1 MTFDLKDPTTGQI
14 KSFASAL
21 EADNYLSGLNAW
33 KPPTTTSTIISTPS
47 TPSSALLSS
56 PVLPTTTRTSNIATP
71 TMTIKP
77 VTTQFGQVD
86 IHEGTP
92 AIPTVPQETID
103 WGKAPTGYFYNAFG
117 QLMREEAQVF
127 DAAGKQINYIATP
140 TGVYSPQIN
149 PAETNIRQIQEIQA
163 FKPARITVSSGAP
176 AITAKTFESQEEL
189 QRVAPYITNIKDIE
203 ALPTDRLLESQI
215 KPTRSLPSWFES
227 GRIPVS
233 DLDASGKYIGKP
245 QLIAEAIVRPTI
257 VRPTQLQE
265 DVPIASPRPPSGN
278 MRFYS
283 PSSVSMDEKN
293 KILEQKL
300 AGQPVA
306 VAASLPS
313 YYPDQ
318 RMTSVANGKVDIRL
332 SKSDIERMSN
342 GEELYFS
349 ILPTGGF
356 DITTTPV
363 AGGTNLSMRH
373 QDIDWSKSAVV
384 VDLNKSSVAFNTNK
398 GNFTLLSPEM
408 TGQEYYDKLIPVQK
422 GKVAKEAGFYRAF
435 LEPTGIVSEVD
446 TANMQRQLAEDEMNR
461 QIREFSKLKSDYTAN
476 RYAQIAAAYGQFQD
490 VKDNRAAYEALG
502 FKIQTD
508 RYNNIVSITP
518 PSEEEYNIRYA
529 YASMGTPISPNVT
542 ATELKAWE
550 TPVRILGQTSG
561 GASSGIMGDMSRNAS
576 AYISSRKQIYNKNA
590 YREVLMPKSKKSPRK
605 KMTSRGKGQS
615 RSQGLIYPIPNL
627 NPFKVE
633 PKQTRKKG
641 VKKKTPRKA
650 RTTTKTS
657 VEERMSRNVNKFLG
671 W

>member
-14 KSFASAL
+14 KSFASAMD
-21 EADNYLSGLNAW
+21 ADKYLSSTGGW
-33 KPPTTTSTIISTPS
+33 TPTTPLPS
-47 TPSSALLSS
+47 TPPSSTPVVTPMSPTPIFPVAPPTSQPTSS
-56 PVLPTTTRTSNIATP
+56 PQLTP
-71 TMTIKP
+71 TQ
-77 VTTQFGQVD
+77 TQFGNVD
-86 IHEGTP
+86 LIRGTP
-92 AIPTVPQETID
+92 PPPTVPQETID

-149 PAETNIRQIQEIQA
+149 PAETNVRQIQEIQA

-176 AITAKTFESQEEL
+176 VITAKTFESQEEL
-189 QRVAPYITNIKDIE
+189 KKVAPYITNIKDIE

-215 KPTRSLPSWFES
+215 RPTRSLPSWFES

-245 QLIAEAIVRPTI
+245 QLVADAIARPTI

-278 MRFYS
+278 MKFYS
-283 PSSVSMDEKN
+283 PSSTLKDYKN
-293 KILEQKL
+293 KILEQKT
-300 AGQPVA
+300 AGQSVA
-306 VAASLPS
+306 VTASLPS

-332 SKSDIERMSN
+332 SKSDIERMNN

-349 ILPTGGF
+349 ILPNGGF

-384 VDLNKSSVAFNTNK
+384 VDLNKTSVAFNTNK

-408 TGQEYYDKLIPVQK
+408 TTMDYYNKIVPVQK
-422 GKVAKEAGFYRAF
+422 GKVEKEAGFYRAF
-435 LEPTGIVSEVD
+435 LEPTGIVSGVD

-461 QIREFSKLKSDYTAN
+461 QVREFSKLKSDYTAN
-476 RYAQIAAAYGQFQD
+476 RYAQLAAAYGQFQD
-490 VKDNRAAYEALG
+490 VKDNRDALEALG

-508 RYNNIVSITP
+508 RYNNVVSVTP
-518 PSEEEYNIRYA
+518 PTNEEYVIRTAALQSGNPIPSAATNITINDA
-529 YASMGTPISPNVT
+529 GMVFWDMPPGTG
-542 ATELKAWE
+542 
-550 TPVRILGQTSG
+550 R
-561 GASSGIMGDMSRNAS
+561 SSTNIMSNMSRNAS

-633 PKQTRKKG
+633 QKQTRKKG
-641 VKKKTPRKA
+641 VKKKTPSKA